1 MNTKIVGENLR
12 KIRIKKNITQ
22 SEISKLTGISNVY
35 LSNLEKGIKKNP
47 SIKILEKIASALN
60 VSVDEF
66 FKEDVQKEDD
76 PDEELSLSEILRGI
90 YNNVPDTELPLAA
103 QIVKKLIDEDLI
115 NKDGTI
121 PPKVQKLLLEAI
133 SLQSKLE
140 HIKKE

>member
-1 MNTKIVGENLR
+1 MNIGERLREIRKNKNMTLKDIAKKINTSTGFLSDIENN
-12 KIRIKKNITQ
+12 KSI
-22 SEISKLTGISNVY
+22 
-35 LSNLEKGIKKNP
+35 P
-47 SIKILEKIASALN
+47 SINKLEDICNALN
-60 VSVDEF
+60 ISLGTFFRDVSG
-66 FKEDVQKEDD
+66 
-76 PDEELSLSEILRGI
+76 DEELSLSEILRDI